1 MVIDCIIPARAGS
14 KSIPKKNISLLGGHP
29 LLAYSIAAAKMS
41 TKINAIYV
49 STDSDEFAK
58 IAIKYGAKVLY
69 LRPKNLAEDDSMD
82 IDFFKYHIDFSKRNK
97 IPIPEF
103 FVSLRPTTP
112 LRECYVIDEAIER
125 FVTDQN
131 SQSLRSAHKINLSPY
146 KMFRQNGKYMEPFLI
161 KDSIK
166 ESHSAARQLFE
177 DTFIGNGLI
186 DIVDPKIIEAQNILY
201 GDNIFLYETDSVA
214 DIDEHQDL
222 NDTKANVSNKKYLY
236 LLDYLNRFKK
246 S

>member
-1 MVIDCIIPARAGS
+1 LVIDCIIPARAGS

-29 LLAYSIAAAKMS
+29 LLAYSIAAAKLS
-41 TKINAIYV
+41 TKINSIYV
-49 STDSDEFAK
+49 STDSDEFAG
-58 IAIKYGAKVLY
+58 IARKYGAKALY
-69 LRPKNLAEDDSMD
+69 LRPKKLSEDDSMD
-82 IDFFKYHIDFSKRNK
+82 IDFFKYHIDFSKKNK
-97 IPIPEF
+97 IELPDL

-112 LRECYVIDEAIER
+112 LRERHLIDEAIEN
-125 FVTDQN
+125 FITDHN

-146 KMFRQNGKYMEPFLI
+146 KMFKQNGKYMKPFLV

-186 DIVDPKIIEAQNILY
+186 DIIDPKLIEAQNLLY
-201 GDNIFLYETDSVA
+201 GNNIFLYETDIVS
-214 DIDEHQDL
+214 DIDGYEDL
-222 NDTKANVSNKKYLY
+222 NDTKQSVSNKKFLH
-236 LLDYLNRFKK
+236 LIDYLNRFKN

>member
-29 LLAYSIAAAKMS
+29 LLAYSIAAAKLS
-41 TKINAIYV
+41 TKINSIYV
-49 STDSDEFAK
+49 STDSDEFAD
-58 IAIKYGAKVLY
+58 IARKYGAKALY
-69 LRPKNLAEDDSMD
+69 LRPKKFSEDDSMD

-97 IPIPEF
+97 IELPDL

-112 LRECYVIDEAIER
+112 LREKHLIDEAIEN
-125 FVTDQN
+125 FMTDHN

-146 KMFRQNGKYMEPFLI
+146 KMFKQNGKYMKPFLV

-186 DIVDPKIIEAQNILY
+186 DIIDPKLIEAQNLLY
-201 GDNIFLYETDSVA
+201 GNNIFLYETDIVS
-214 DIDEHQDL
+214 DIDGYEDL
-222 NDTKANVSNKKYLY
+222 NDTKQSVSDKKFLH
-236 LLDYLNRFKK
+236 LIDYLNRFKN

>member
-29 LLAYSIAAAKMS
+29 LLAYSIAAAKLS
-41 TKINAIYV
+41 TKINSIYV
-49 STDSDEFAK
+49 STDSDEFAD
-58 IAIKYGAKVLY
+58 IARKYGAKALY
-69 LRPKNLAEDDSMD
+69 LRPKKFSEDDSMD

-97 IPIPEF
+97 IELPDL

-112 LRECYVIDEAIER
+112 LRERHLIDEAIEN
-125 FVTDQN
+125 FMTDHN

-146 KMFRQNGKYMEPFLI
+146 KMFKQNGKYMKPFLV

-186 DIVDPKIIEAQNILY
+186 DIIDPKLIEAQNLLY
-201 GDNIFLYETDSVA
+201 GNNIFLYETDIVS
-214 DIDEHQDL
+214 DIDGYEDL
-222 NDTKANVSNKKYLY
+222 NDTKQSVSDKKFLH
-236 LLDYLNRFKK
+236 LIDYLNRFKN